1 MGNWIVQQWLFQY
14 LVKSFMKVHG
24 HPCEQYIFWSLYLI
38 YVQSYKNM
46 LYFDENPLTCQCKK
60 DNWLF
65 VLLGRNMKNS
75 CHQVQWRTSTW
86 TLQSEVSQLFGVCKN
101 MDYTVWYSTNTVL
114 CLYLLLFFPSFFLSK
129 HLNIG
134 TSGNELEVLHNGNCI
149 VLLSASEQKHC
160 TPVIIMRLNEW
171 LKVYTAHLEYPP
183 ECCLVIVCLM
193 PYEAVAVLVHILCT
207 HTTKHQFTESLSL
220 KPHT

>member
-24 HPCEQYIFWSLYLI
+24 HPCEQYIFCLYISSTFKAIKTCYILMKI
-38 YVQSYKNM
+38 HWHASAKKTTDC
-46 LYFDENPLTCQCKK
+46 LYCSAGIWRTAVIRCSGVHQ
-60 DNWLF
+60 
-65 VLLGRNMKNS
+65 LGRCSQRSVSSLVSAKIWIIQS
-75 CHQVQWRTSTW
+75 GI
-86 TLQSEVSQLFGVCKN
+86 LQIQYYVYIFFF
-101 MDYTVWYSTNTVL
+101 
-114 CLYLLLFFPSFFLSK
+114 FFPSFFLSK